1 MRFGFG
7 FGLEFGFVIE
17 GHQQHAP
24 CRRHEAG
31 EGRSVGWAVGG
42 LHGDQSAAVEGRVER
57 GQAQRACRAA
67 AQLQEVALHCLV
79 RARVRARVGA
89 RVRARV
95 RVRVRVRPRV

>member
-1 MRFGFG
+1 MGLRFGFG
-7 FGLEFGFVIE
+7 FGFGFGVVIE

-79 RARVRARVGA
+79 RARVRARV
-89 RVRARV
+89 